1 MTIVLFPNKDL
12 ISDTGSHVLPTGDT
26 NQLKA
31 TMLLEFHKAG
41 ALLAL
46 TGDLQALSGKTP
58 GLMPVDYANCV
69 FSGKLTLDLK
79 CKYPKLD
86 LETCV

>member
-41 ALLAL
+41 ALPAL

-69 FSGKLTLDLK
+69 FNGKLTLDLN
-79 CKYPKLD
+79 PKLD